1 MGGSSETGV
10 FLPLFFSIW
19 GSFYFLFLFYFIFF
33 LVLFDLIR
41 PPKIFWYGNTFLVLP
56 YLVYTAVPETKR
68 KQKQERACHR
78 GGVFLKK
85 NFFNKNFKGYF
96 PFSFYKIPAIFP
108 MWYNKSLSLSLHPPA
123 VPPLPSPLYCLSFL
137 PTSNHQFVL
146 SSCESASFM
155 LYSLVVFFR
164 FHI

>member
-19 GSFYFLFLFYFIFF
+19 GSFYFLFFIFFYLFIF

-41 PPKIFWYGNTFLVLP
+41 PPEIFWYGNTFLVLP

-85 NFFNKNFKGYF
+85 NFLI
-96 PFSFYKIPAIFP
+96 KILKVTFHLVFTK
-108 MWYNKSLSLSLHPPA
+108 YR
-123 VPPLPSPLYCLSFL
+123 
-137 PTSNHQFVL
+137 
-146 SSCESASFM
+146 
-155 LYSLVVFFR
+155 LYSPCGT
-164 FHI
+164 INP